1 MKYFNPELIVFDLDG
16 TLVDSVPDIAIAIN
30 KMLVALQQATYT
42 EEQVRQWVGNGA
54 EMLIT
59 RALTGILEP
68 TEKPH
73 NLTQARALFNQFYSA
88 NVCDKSELYLG
99 VIEGLG
105 LLKAA
110 GVKLACV
117 TNKPEKFTLPL
128 LEHLGLK
135 DYFQFIASGD
145 SYPVMKPD
153 PLPLLA
159 AAQFFLVDG
168 AQCLMVGDSI
178 NDIQAGKRAGFK
190 TAAVSYGYA
199 GKYTLDELE
208 ADYTLDRIDQI
219 VALFETSVIAY

>member
-1 MKYFNPELIVFDLDG
+1 MKHFNPELIVFDLDG

-30 KMLVALQQATYT
+30 KMLAALQQATYT
-42 EEQVRQWVGNGA
+42 EDQVRQWVGNGA
-54 EMLIT
+54 EMLIK

-68 TEKPH
+68 TEVPQK
-73 NLTQARALFNQFYSA
+73 LAQAISLFDQFYSA

-99 VIEGLG
+99 VIEGLDA
-105 LLKAA
+105 LKIA
-110 GVKLACV
+110 GISMACV

-128 LEHLGLK
+128 LEQLGLK

-153 PLPLLA
+153 PLPLLEGA
-159 AAQFFLVDG
+159 KFFSADVT
-168 AQCLMVGDSI
+168 QCLMVGDSI
-178 NDIQAGKRAGFK
+178 NDIQAGKRAEFK

-208 ADYTLDRIDQI
+208 ADYTLDRIDQLI
-219 VALFETSVIAY
+219 GLLTV

>member
-16 TLVDSVPDIAIAIN
+16 TLVDSVPDIATAIN
-30 KMLVALQQATYT
+30 KMLLALQQATYT
-42 EEQVRQWVGNGA
+42 EDQVRQWVGNGA
-54 EMLIT
+54 EKLIK
-59 RALTGILEP
+59 RALTGIIEP
-68 TEKPH
+68 AQEPH
-73 NLTQARALFNQFYSA
+73 NLAQGMSYFNQFYGA
-88 NVCDKSELYLG
+88 NVCDKSELYPG
-99 VIEGLG
+99 VIDGLEA
-105 LLKAA
+105 LNVA
-110 GVKLACV
+110 GINLACV

-128 LEHLGLK
+128 LAKLGLK

-159 AAQFFLVDG
+159 AAQFFSVDA

-208 ADYTLDRIDQI
+208 ADYKLDRIDQI
-219 VALFETSVIAY
+219 VALFDMPVITY

>member
-1 MKYFNPELIVFDLDG
+1 MKHFNPELIVFDLDG

-30 KMLVALQQATYT
+30 KMLAALQQVTYT
-42 EEQVRQWVGNGA
+42 EDQVRQWVGNGA
-54 EMLIT
+54 EMLIK

-68 TEKPH
+68 TDVPH
-73 NLTQARALFNQFYSA
+73 NLAQAISLFNQFYSA

-99 VIEGLG
+99 VIEGLDG
-105 LLKAA
+105 LKIA
-110 GVKLACV
+110 GISMACV

-153 PLPLLA
+153 PLPLLEA
-159 AAQFFLVDG
+159 AKFFSADVM
-168 AQCLMVGDSI
+168 QCLMVGDSI

-199 GKYTLDELE
+199 GKYTLDELG
-208 ADYTLDRIDQI
+208 ADYTLDRIDQLGELLT
-219 VALFETSVIAY
+219 VKVLQ

>member
-1 MKYFNPELIVFDLDG
+1 MKHFNPELIVFDLDG

-30 KMLVALQQATYT
+30 KMLAALQQATYT
-42 EEQVRQWVGNGA
+42 EDQVRQWVGNGA
-54 EMLIT
+54 EMLIK

-68 TEKPH
+68 TEVPQK
-73 NLTQARALFNQFYSA
+73 LAQAISLFDQFYSA

-99 VIEGLG
+99 VIEGLDA
-105 LLKAA
+105 LKIA
-110 GVKLACV
+110 GISMACV

-128 LEHLGLK
+128 LEQLGLK

-153 PLPLLA
+153 PLPLLEA
-159 AAQFFLVDG
+159 AKFFSADVR
-168 AQCLMVGDSI
+168 QCLMVGDSI
-178 NDIQAGKRAGFK
+178 NDIQAGKRAEFK

-208 ADYTLDRIDQI
+208 ADYTLDRIDQLI
-219 VALFETSVIAY
+219 GLLTV

>member
-1 MKYFNPELIVFDLDG
+1 MKHFNPELIVFDLDG

-30 KMLVALQQATYT
+30 KMLAALQQATYT
-42 EEQVRQWVGNGA
+42 EDQVRQWVGNGA
-54 EMLIT
+54 EMLIK

-68 TEKPH
+68 TEVPQK
-73 NLTQARALFNQFYSA
+73 LAQAISLFDQFYSA

-99 VIEGLG
+99 VIEGLDA
-105 LLKAA
+105 LKIA
-110 GVKLACV
+110 GISMACV

-128 LEHLGLK
+128 LEQLGLK

-153 PLPLLA
+153 PLPLLEGA
-159 AAQFFLVDG
+159 KFFSADVT
-168 AQCLMVGDSI
+168 QCLMVGDSI
-178 NDIQAGKRAGFK
+178 NDIQAGKRAEFK

-208 ADYTLDRIDQI
+208 ADYTLDRIDQLAGLLI
-219 VALFETSVIAY
+219 VKALQ

>member
-30 KMLVALQQATYT
+30 KMLAALQQATYT
-42 EEQVRQWVGNGA
+42 EDQVRQWVGNGA
-54 EMLIT
+54 EMLIK

-68 TEKPH
+68 TEGPR
-73 NLTQARALFNQFYSA
+73 NLAQAISLFNQFYSA

-99 VIEGLG
+99 VIEGLEA
-105 LLKAA
+105 LKIA
-110 GVKLACV
+110 GISLACV

-128 LEHLGLK
+128 LAQLGLK

-145 SYPVMKPD
+145 SYSVMKPD
-153 PLPLLA
+153 PLPLLE
-159 AAQFFLVDG
+159 AAQFFSADVT
-168 AQCLMVGDSI
+168 QCLMVGDSI

-199 GKYTLDELE
+199 GKYTLDELD

-219 VALFETSVIAY
+219 VELFSTASIIY

>member
-1 MKYFNPELIVFDLDG
+1 MKHFNPELIVFDLDG

-30 KMLVALQQATYT
+30 KMLAALQQATYT
-42 EEQVRQWVGNGA
+42 EDQVRQWVGNGA
-54 EMLIT
+54 EMLIK

-68 TEKPH
+68 TEVPQK
-73 NLTQARALFNQFYSA
+73 LAQAISLFDQFYSA

-99 VIEGLG
+99 VIEGLNA
-105 LLKAA
+105 LKIA
-110 GVKLACV
+110 GISMACV

-153 PLPLLA
+153 PLPLLEGA
-159 AAQFFLVDG
+159 KFFSADVT
-168 AQCLMVGDSI
+168 QCLMVGDSI
-178 NDIQAGKRAGFK
+178 NDIQAGKRAEFK

-208 ADYTLDRIDQI
+208 ADYTLDRIDQLI
-219 VALFETSVIAY
+219 GLLTV